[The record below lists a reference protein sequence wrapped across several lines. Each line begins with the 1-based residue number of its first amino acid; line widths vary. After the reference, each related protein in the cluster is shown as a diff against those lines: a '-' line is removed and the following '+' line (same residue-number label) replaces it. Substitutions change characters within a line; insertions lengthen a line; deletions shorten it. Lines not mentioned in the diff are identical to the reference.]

1 MRVDRRDESLFLF
14 FGNFARGD
22 PYIRARAIHTLAP
35 EDPYVHCPGRSI
47 RSLPGRPVF
56 LTLTFKVR
64 LPFFSKFY
72 RSWKLPF
79 FSKFYRSWKLPFFS
93 KFYRSWES
101 PKFSKNVSSWKEC
114 RFLAFTTNFF
124 QEKKLPKFSKNVS
137 SWGSHFF
144 PNFTE
149 AEKTQN
155 FPKMLTAGKPIFS
168 QTLQK
173 LGK

>member
-22 PYIRARAIHTLAP
+22 PYARA
-35 EDPYVHCPGRSI
+35 GRSI
-47 RSLPGRPVF
+47 RSLPGRPSF
-56 LTLTFKVR
+56 STLIFKVS

-79 FSKFYRSWKLPFFS
+79 FSKFYRSWKLRFHFP
-93 KFYRSWES
+93 
-101 PKFSKNVSSWKEC
+101 VISS
-114 RFLAFTTNFF
+114 A
-124 QEKKLPKFSKNVS
+124 LPKFSKNVS

-149 AEKTQN
+149 AGKPQK
-155 FPKMLTAGKPIFS
+155 FPKMLAAGKSTASYHLLPTSSKKTSRNF
-168 QTLQK
+168 QTC
-173 LGK
+173 

>member
-14 FGNFARGD
+14 FWNFARGD

-56 LTLTFKVR
+56 STLTFKVR
-64 LPFFSKFY
+64 
-72 RSWKLPF
+72 LPF

-124 QEKKLPKFSKNVS
+124 QEK
-137 SWGSHFF
+137 
-144 PNFTE
+144 NF
-149 AEKTQN
+149 QN
-155 FPKMLTAGKPIFS
+155 FPKMLAAGAPIFF
-168 QTLQK
+168 QILQK
-173 LGK
+173 LKKPKIFQKC